1 MTNSRLTY
9 LGPVKTPGKNK
20 SRADQARNLIARV
33 PALFLVIVLLPTVS
47 AAIYFFL
54 IASPRYVSEARFVV
68 RSPAQEQP
76 SSLGVALQGVG
87 LSPATTD
94 SFAVHEYIR
103 SRDGLRALM
112 TEHDVM
118 GMYERNG
125 VDVFS
130 RPISPLVRRRT
141 FDDFYAGLQRYVKV
155 GYDSTTGISTLRV
168 QAFSPKEAQDLANG
182 YLDAGERLVNRL
194 NVRAAANAVAEA
206 EQGVADAASRMS
218 RAQVALTEF
227 RNREGSLDPT
237 RSAIAG
243 AEMVGALNLRLA
255 ELRAER
261 AQLVAEAPSSP
272 QLASIDNRIRALEGQ
287 TQLEL
292 RRQAGASS
300 SLASK
305 IGSYETLLLERE
317 MSDKNL
323 MLANAALEN
332 ARQDRR
338 RQALYLE
345 RVVEPAA
352 AERSDEPRRLRS
364 VLAILLS
371 CLVAYGTLWLIMAG
385 LRESKQGHD

>member
-9 LGPVKTPGKNK
+9 LGPVETRGENK
-20 SRADQARNLIARV
+20 GGANQARNLVSRI
-33 PALFLVIVLLPTVS
+33 PILFIIVVLLPTLV
-47 AAIYFFL
+47 AAVYFFL

-68 RSPAQEQP
+68 RSPSREQP

-87 LSPATTD
+87 ISPSTTD
-94 SFAVHEYIR
+94 SFAVHEYIG

-112 TEHDVM
+112 KKYDVM
-118 GMYERNG
+118 SMYQRKR

-130 RPISPLVRRRT
+130 RPISPVSTGRT
-141 FDDFYAGLQRYVKV
+141 FDDFYAGFRRYVKV
-155 GYDSTTGISTLRV
+155 GYDATTGISTLRV
-168 QAFSPKEAQDLANG
+168 HAFSPKDAQNLANG
-182 YLDAGERLVNRL
+182 YLEASEGLVNRL
-194 NVRAAANAVAEA
+194 NARATFNAVAEA
-206 EQGVADAASRMS
+206 EQGVAEAAARLSW
-218 RAQVALTEF
+218 AQIALTDF

-261 AQLVAEAPSSP
+261 AQLVAEAPASP

-287 TQLEL
+287 AELEL
-292 RRQAGASS
+292 RRQAGATS

-323 MLANAALEN
+323 ALANAALES

-345 RVVEPAA
+345 RIVEPAA
-352 AERSDEPRRLRS
+352 AERADQPLRLRS
-364 VLAILLS
+364 VLTVLLS
-371 CLVAYGTLWLIMAG
+371 CLVAYGTLWLIVAG
-385 LRESKQGHD
+385 LRESKQGHA